1 MLFLLERVYCVRRV
15 LRNGGFTEKMFY
27 YAYES
32 TVFFSVCTP
41 SLTSHL
47 MFQKQKQ
54 VALVIKHLWT
64 VQWHIIRLIPF

>member
-15 LRNGGFTEKMFY
+15 LRNDGFTEKMFY
-27 YAYES
+27 YADLS

-54 VALVIKHLWT
+54 VVLVIKHL
-64 VQWHIIRLIPF
+64 